1 VLDWIRG
8 FQRDTG
14 EHGLDA
20 VSVVDRRL
28 PAGHFFV
35 WEEAAAASMA
45 AHTEPVEGV
54 VRLQYVYTPPELRGR
69 GYAQAC
75 VGELSQRMRARGHRC
90 MLFADLGN
98 PVSNSIYRRLG
109 YRAVA
114 ELLKY
119 RFG

>member
-1 VLDWIRG
+1 
-8 FQRDTG
+8 
-14 EHGLDA
+14 
-20 VSVVDRRL
+20 
-28 PAGHFFV
+28 
-35 WEEAAAASMA
+35 MA
-45 AHTEPVEGV
+45 AHTDPVAGV
-54 VRLQYVYTPPELRGR
+54 VRLQYVYTPPEQRGR

-75 VGELSQRMRARGHRC
+75 VGELSRRMRADGHRC

-119 RFG
+119 RFA

>member
-1 VLDWIRG
+1 
-8 FQRDTG
+8 
-14 EHGLDA
+14 
-20 VSVVDRRL
+20 
-28 PAGHFFV
+28 
-35 WEEAAAASMA
+35 
-45 AHTEPVEGV
+45 
-54 VRLQYVYTPPELRGR
+54 VYTPPEHRGR

-75 VGELSQRMRARGHRC
+75 VGELSRQMRAEGQRC

-109 YRAVA
+109 YRAVV